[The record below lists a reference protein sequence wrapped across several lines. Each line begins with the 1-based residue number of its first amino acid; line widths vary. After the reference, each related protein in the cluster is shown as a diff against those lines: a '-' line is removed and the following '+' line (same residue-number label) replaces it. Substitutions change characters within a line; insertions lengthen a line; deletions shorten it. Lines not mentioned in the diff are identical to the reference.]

1 MENRFQVGDAVELFD
16 GELYAE
22 DRLSYL
28 VPGVQGVVIG
38 VGVYLGKK
46 GWDYEIRFDD
56 LKDSEGRVLR
66 WWLYES
72 ELVDPL
78 DDVKIDAASL
88 L

>member
-1 MENRFQVGDAVELFD
+1 MENRFQVGDTVELFD

-22 DRLSYL
+22 NRLSYL
-28 VPGVQGVVIG
+28 VPGVLGVVVE
-38 VGVYLGKK
+38 VGTDHGSK
-46 GWDYEIRFDD
+46 GWDYNIRFDN
-56 LKDSEGRVLR
+56 LPGREGRALF

-78 DDVKIDAASL
+78 DGVKIDVASL

>member
-1 MENRFQVGDAVELFD
+1 MENRFQVGDTVELFD

-28 VPGVQGVVIG
+28 VPGAHGVVIA
-38 VGVYLGKK
+38 VGVYHGKK

-78 DDVKIDAASL
+78 ENTNLDVASL

>member
-1 MENRFQVGDAVELFD
+1 MENRFQVGDTVELFD

-22 DRLSYL
+22 DRLSCL
-28 VPGVQGVVIG
+28 VPGVQGVVIE
-38 VGVYLGKK
+38 VGVYNGKK

-78 DDVKIDAASL
+78 ENTNLDVTSL

>member
-1 MENRFQVGDAVELFD
+1 MANRFQVGDTVELFD

-28 VPGVQGVVIG
+28 VPGALGVVIK
-38 VGVYLGKK
+38 VGGFHGKK
-46 GWDYEIRFDD
+46 GWDYEICFDD
-56 LKDSEGRVLR
+56 LKDSEGRVLV

-78 DDVKIDAASL
+78 ENTNLDVTSL

>member
-1 MENRFQVGDAVELFD
+1 MENRFQVGDTVELFD

-28 VPGVQGVVIG
+28 VPGVQGVVIE
-38 VGVYLGKK
+38 VGGYHGKK

-56 LKDSEGRVLR
+56 LKDPEGRVLR

>member
-1 MENRFQVGDAVELFD
+1 MENRFQVGDTVELFD

-28 VPGVQGVVIG
+28 VPGVLGVVVE
-38 VGVYLGKK
+38 VGIDHGSK
-46 GWDYEIRFDD
+46 GWDYRIRFDN
-56 LKDSEGRVLR
+56 LPGREGRALS

-78 DDVKIDAASL
+78 DGVKIDASSL

>member
-1 MENRFQVGDAVELFD
+1 MENRFQVGDTVELFD

-22 DRLSYL
+22 DCLSYL
-28 VPGVQGVVIG
+28 VPGVQGVVIA
-38 VGVYLGKK
+38 VGGYHGKK